1 MRIVTNDFKD
11 ALILNGR
18 EWDCKIIYTIN
29 NETITLG
36 MENINSVNF
45 SYQGSLLKSVMKQ
58 LEIDSDVEIP
68 ENTIL
73 EYRIGLKAEDEYKYI
88 SYGNFV
94 VKKVEKQENTKSYI
108 MSCYDKM
115 VYSMKNYEDMG
126 ITYPITIR
134 NYINAICSHLGL
146 TFKNANSTFTNY
158 NKQIPNELYL
168 DSDGNSMYYTYRDV
182 LDELAEVTASVIC
195 INEDDDEL
203 EIRYINNTNEVL
215 DNNYLKDTNVI
226 KNTKLYG
233 PINQVVLSRSAD
245 SDQLPKSD
253 ETSILQ
259 NGLTEIKI
267 IDNQILNGEDRQSY
281 LNEIFNRLNGIQYSI
296 CDLSSFGILYFN
308 LMDKFNFSWVDDLG
322 NSNQINTLML
332 NNQIIQTQSV
342 EENIICEEPLDKS
355 NGYAEI
361 TKGERDD
368 NRARIIINKMT
379 GEIDAKVS
387 KDDII
392 ADLNLAIVDGKGV
405 ITATG
410 NTFILDADNASIDE
424 YGNAEFENARLRGG
438 NLDLE
443 DNGTK
448 EGASIKIHSRF
459 EVLNNINLNTDLSG
473 KQIYFNFFK
482 TLDYNTTMPSENKS
496 LLKAENQSDVNKW
509 LEIGIDYNHNTIQ
522 QTYEYNFWYTIKNGN
537 ELIEKHYFYK
547 IFKDYVN
554 QRFVAYF
561 REPLLDLTN
570 YAVGIVTEKNTDLD
584 CTAIMNNINL
594 TEEVDKINNISGY
607 GIETDIIPRKD
618 YTLNDIDYVQYK
630 IDNNIDFTENDISNY
645 DLNNDGYVTEEDIE
659 EIEAFIL
666 NGIGSSYPAKFK
678 LNVQTAKDNLLIENN
693 DKSKSVKLDLDGL
706 RFKGSSQGLVSV
718 PRIEFE
724 DENGTQLQLDLTG
737 IYSKNGNSYNNL
749 LEDFYYSNNEEET
762 FNNLVLA
769 GHVSGSTAQIIF
781 SIPTSKNLKNVNTI
795 EIVSGAITVRGT
807 AGYVESSGSSPYLSM
822 TNTSSYTYT
831 LLKVTNNMVNIGIT
845 KKSGTFSNVTNNTP
859 VTIQLRNVKLK
870 FTQSS

>member
-405 ITATG
+405 IRATG

-522 QTYEYNFWYTIKNGN
+522 QTYEYNFWYTIKNGD
-537 ELIEKHYFYK
+537 ELIDKHYFYK

>member
-11 ALILNGR
+11 ALISNGR

-58 LEIDSDVEIP
+58 LEIDSDAEIP

-73 EYRIGLKAEDEYKYI
+73 EYRIGLKVEDEYKYI

-94 VKKVEKQENTKSYI
+94 VKKVEKQENTNSYI

-158 NKQIPNELYL
+158 DKQIPNELYL

-253 ETSILQ
+253 ETSIAQ

-267 IDNQILNGEDRQSY
+267 IDNQILNGEDRQGY
-281 LNEIFNRLNGIQYSI
+281 LNEIFNQLNGIQYSI

-405 ITATG
+405 IRATG
-410 NTFILDADNASIDE
+410 NTFILEADNASIDE
-424 YGNAEFENARLRGG
+424 YGNAIFNNATLRGG

-448 EGASIKIHSRF
+448 EGSSIKIHSKF
-459 EVLNNINLNTDLSG
+459 DVLSMITLNEDLSG
-473 KQIYFNFFK
+473 KQMFFNFFK
-482 TLDYNTTMPSENKS
+482 VLDYNTTMPNENKS
-496 LLKAENQSDVNKW
+496 LLKAENQNDANKW

-522 QTYEYNFWYTIKNGN
+522 QTYEYNFWYTIKNGD
-537 ELIEKHYFYK
+537 ELIDKHYFYK

-584 CTAIMNNINL
+584 CDTIMNNIFTTN
-594 TEEVDKINNISGY
+594 EVDKINNISGY

-645 DLNNDGYVTEEDIE
+645 DLNNDGYVTEEDIK
-659 EIEAFIL
+659 EIETFIL

-678 LNVQTAKDNLLIENN
+678 LNVQTAKDNFVIENY
-693 DKSKSVKLDLDGL
+693 DKTKKVSLDLDGL
-706 RFKGSSQGLVSV
+706 RFKGLSQGLISV
-718 PRIEFE
+718 PRLIFE
-724 DENGTQLQLDLTG
+724 DEDGVQLQLDSTG
-737 IYSKNGNSYNNL
+737 IFTKNGNSYNNL
-749 LEDFYYSNNEEET
+749 LEDFYYKANDVFAITQEY
-762 FNNLVLA
+762 LHCA
-769 GHVSGSTAQIIF
+769 GILSSSQKGIYFTIPVDKSMKNVSTATINSCNVQIRGNTGGYIAQ
-781 SIPTSKNLKNVNTI
+781 NVQLNTLGTI
-795 EIVSGAITVRGT
+795 TTTIVSERNISVVVSMPNA
-807 AGYVESSGSSPYLSM
+807 SSFANNSPIVVSIR
-822 TNTSSYTYT
+822 SCR
-831 LLKVTNNMVNIGIT
+831 I
-845 KKSGTFSNVTNNTP
+845 TFS
-859 VTIQLRNVKLK
+859 
-870 FTQSS
+870 